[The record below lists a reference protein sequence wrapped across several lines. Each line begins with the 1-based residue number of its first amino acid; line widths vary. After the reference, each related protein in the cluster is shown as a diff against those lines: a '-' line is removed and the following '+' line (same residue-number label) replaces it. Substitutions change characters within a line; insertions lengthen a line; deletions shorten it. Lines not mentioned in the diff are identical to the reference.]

1 MMWRSI
7 SIKILPE
14 SVLKVVID
22 KGDSYLQHYKYQKN
36 SRSLREALNV
46 YKTADHLLDK
56 IESQLSEVQS
66 RLFWQREVKRLYE
79 NAVEVCYLQNNF
91 NEAFYF
97 FEKSRAV
104 LLNEQRRQQGRIA
117 DEELLRQAQLKKK
130 LLLLDREQDA
140 TEITS
145 YRSVE
150 IQKELI
156 VVRQDMERLSQS
168 MKLKNPLYYQIF
180 VDTSF
185 IILQEFE
192 KKLLRNHQA
201 FLGMFEGDS
210 AVYSLLITP
219 GETYFGKINKSEFDV
234 TINKY
239 IGYISNQVLL
249 NKNFG
254 DYTITANHLYRLI
267 FGGKRLPGGRIIISP
282 YGHYFPFESLVVSV
296 STKPVYFL
304 EAACRKLYLFGPLS
318 NE

>member
-1 MMWRSI
+1 MSN
-7 SIKILPE
+7 
-14 SVLKVVID
+14 
-22 KGDSYLQHYKYQKN
+22 G
-36 SRSLREALNV
+36 
-46 YKTADHLLDK
+46 
-56 IESQLSEVQS
+56 
-66 RLFWQREVKRLYE
+66 
-79 NAVEVCYLQNNF
+79 
-91 NEAFYF
+91 
-97 FEKSRAV
+97 
-104 LLNEQRRQQGRIA
+104 RQQGRIA

-150 IQKELI
+150 IQKQLI
-156 VVRQDMERLSQS
+156 VRQDMERLSQS

-201 FLGMFEGDS
+201 FLEMFEGDS

-304 EAACRKLYLFGPLS
+304 ERHAVSYTYSARYLMNDFRVNASVADGNFLGVAPVQYRSSVSLVDLQGSDLS
-318 NE
+318 VNKIGSYFSKSNILIGSRATKKRVFATVF